1 MRMQSERQKNT
12 TALSISF
19 FFSGASSS
27 ASLQLCLV
35 VVRQANTSDTWFIH
49 LQLHSQVKCHHISAR
64 VVPPDSS
71 PGAARA
77 GCAWWGLRLRLPGRG
92 PVGIGWVVLLLTSPS
107 PVLGAVYPPHP
118 GSSAASPCPPV
129 PSSGCE
135 GTLAR
140 APPAGPPPALRR
152 PTIPGW
158 GAPWRSGGQETAGA
172 AQVTRGSLVCP
183 LRCSPG
189 AVRKDGLVWLQNE
202 RRRKKKKKTGKKHKT
217 AQLGACGG
225 RKKKT
230 DTNRKKKKKARVKI
244 KFPKK
249 RKKKP

>member
-202 RRRKKKKKTGKKHKT
+202 RRRKKKKK
-217 AQLGACGG
+217 
-225 RKKKT
+225 
-230 DTNRKKKKKARVKI
+230 NRKETQNSAAR
-244 KFPKK
+244 
-249 RKKKP
+249 RLRG